1 MSIIPNPMR
10 CVVIRVEASVDIGLG
25 HLMRCLALAQ
35 GLVKCQVRVI
45 FALSNTSL
53 EHCQKRDDWVGE
65 IYFLSSRTAANEQ
78 QELKQLCSDEQANWL
93 ILDGYQFD
101 FDYRRFLDLKGCRLA
116 MFDDG
121 QLLDAK
127 RQDSKLAMV
136 INWANGADTL
146 AYDRLLPNALHC
158 TGAKYRVLRR
168 EFYQVTE
175 IPFEMR
181 TRLIVT
187 FGGSDPSELT
197 LPLLQHFEASAIRL
211 PITVI
216 TGSGYQQLDELER
229 FLNVS
234 RLSIEHI
241 HDCHKMAEVYQQGRL
256 AVSAAGGSQFELLHC
271 AAPSILVVSAENQ
284 LFASE
289 QASKQGWCYVS
300 HAIALDQLRQ
310 PQKDA
315 VREAKEQLLEQLVQK
330 TLALWH
336 QSEQLQNMHS
346 KAKDVRQ
353 QNGLEHIY
361 TALYPESPNHSPEAS
376 IDE

>member
-1 MSIIPNPMR
+1 MSNNSNPVR
-10 CVVIRVEASVDIGLG
+10 CVVIRVEANVGIGLG

-35 GLVKCQVRVI
+35 GLAKCQVRVI
-45 FALSNTSL
+45 FALSQACL
-53 EHCQKRDDWVGE
+53 QHCQKRDDWVGE
-65 IYFLSSRTAANEQ
+65 IYLLSSRTAANEQ
-78 QELKQLCSDEQANWL
+78 QELTQLCSDEQANWL

-101 FDYRRFLDLKGCRLA
+101 FAYRNALA
-116 MFDDG
+116 LSSCKLALFDDG

-136 INWANGADTL
+136 INWANGAGTL
-146 AYDRLLPNALHC
+146 AYNRLSPNALRC

-168 EFYQVTE
+168 EFYQVEE
-175 IPFEMR
+175 IPFETR
-181 TRLIVT
+181 TRLIIT

-197 LPLLQHFEASAIRL
+197 LPLLQHFEASSIRL

-234 RLSIEHI
+234 RLSIEHF
-241 HDCHKMAEVYQQGRL
+241 HDCHKMADVYQQGRL
-256 AVSAAGGSQFELLHC
+256 VVSAAGGSQFELLHC

-289 QASKQGWCYVS
+289 QASTQGWCSVS
-300 HAIALDQLRQ
+300 T
-310 PQKDA
+310 
-315 VREAKEQLLEQLVQK
+315 LLEYTKDDAFGMNQNQQLEQIVQK

-336 QSEQLQNMHS
+336 QPEQLHYMHS
-346 KAKDVRQ
+346 KAKAVRQ
-353 QNGLEHIY
+353 QNGFVHIY
-361 TALYPESPNHSPEAS
+361 SALYPESPNHSLEAS